1 LKLGATAEEILMNRK
16 ARILFI
22 SRGNT
27 ARCRLG
33 AGFFPK
39 DDRDQMDG
47 ASTAEDPV
55 DDDPL
60 VGEVMQEVGI
70 DISNQ
75 WVC

>member
-1 LKLGATAEEILMNRK
+1 MIG
-16 ARILFI
+16 
-22 SRGNT
+22 
-27 ARCRLG
+27 
-33 AGFFPK
+33 
-39 DDRDQMDG
+39 DQMDG